1 MRVKIPA
8 LVLFMCTPLLAC
20 SGGNHQDVQVSK
32 TLTVWG
38 PKAGVT
44 RFLALQGGLKPAVTV
59 SAPKPLGN
67 DKAEATVTLPAS
79 YKGEDLVHT
88 TREALAAGLWYKY
101 EERRS
106 TSTTQS

>member
-1 MRVKIPA
+1 MRLKIPA
-8 LVLFMCTPLLAC
+8 LVLFICTPVMAY

-32 TLTVWG
+32 KLTVWG

-44 RFLALQGGLKPAVTV
+44 RFLALQGALKPALAV
-59 SAPKPLGN
+59 SAPKSLGT
-67 DKAEATVTLPAS
+67 DKAEATVTLPAG
-79 YKGEDLVHT
+79 YKGEDVVHT

-106 TSTTQS
+106 AVTTRS